1 MTNKP
6 LVLSFANRPFW
17 ALIWNLKFEGSHH
30 CLNLVDCFCKEELWD
45 FPWGKIWVWEMSRTQ
60 IVLLCG
66 HWGQRHGMAV
76 RWLCPLSP
84 SSGTVCGGEA
94 VSVQIK
100 VSTAKQQ
107 RWDLCLLWQVLRL
120 QRLCNHKTVS
130 GRLCW
135 QRQWATLACGLLP
148 FPECAAWEVQK

>member
-6 LVLSFANRPFW
+6 LVLSFASLPFW
-17 ALIWNLKFEGSHH
+17 ALIWNLEFEGSHH
-30 CLNLVDCFCKEELWD
+30 CINPVDCFCKEELWD
-45 FPWGKIWVWEMSRTQ
+45 FPWGKTWVWEMSRTH

-66 HWGQRHGMAV
+66 RWGQRRGVAV

-94 VSVQIK
+94 VCRSKSALQSSSVGI
-100 VSTAKQQ
+100 SACCGRCSGCRGCATTKQYLE
-107 RWDLCLLWQVLRL
+107 D
-120 QRLCNHKTVS
+120 
-130 GRLCW
+130 CW
-135 QRQWATLACGLLP
+135 QRQRATLACGLPP